1 MLRPTRCLLVLV
13 LLAGLGAWR
22 PSPAAAQSGG
32 SVVTCESRGSSREQC
47 RIPADV
53 RVELTRHLSD
63 TPCEQGRN
71 WGVSS
76 GYIWVSNG
84 CRAEFTVSSAGYG
97 GGNGGNPGYGNAN
110 ANPNQLRA
118 CQTEADR
125 RMPSYSYNQISVNGE
140 SRQGPIAYV
149 RWRAGQATG
158 LCSVHANGRVLSFTT
173 DNGPGGGVNPGVTT
187 QITCE
192 SQRTDRE
199 QCSVPA
205 GARVRLLKQLSQ
217 NTCRLNDT
225 YGQGPDYIWVSQGC
239 RGEFEVFVAG
249 SGGNVGNP
257 GTTMV
262 TCSAGA
268 ASRRQCPIPSGA
280 QVRLARQIGSAPC
293 RQNQT
298 WGTGQNFIWVTQG
311 CSAQFQVTGG
321 GGWQGGNVGLQRMVC
336 QSATGGRQQC
346 PVPGAYAVRIVKQ
359 NSTNPCLLNESF
371 GVGTDYIWVSNGC
384 RGEFEV
390 NVRNTGVPT
399 QPTQPQPVQPSPPT
413 SGGTGL
419 PDRVVCESKGGE
431 RTECRIKVGGQVKLA
446 RQLSTT
452 ACTQNNTW
460 GSGYGMI
467 WVTKGC
473 RGEFEVR

>member
-1 MLRPTRCLLVLV
+1 MLRPTRCLLVLF
-13 LLAGLGAWR
+13 LFACLGAWR
-22 PSPAAAQSGG
+22 PSPAAAQAG

-53 RVELTRHLSD
+53 RVELTKHLSD

-84 CRAEFTVSSAGYG
+84 CRAEFTVTSAGYG
-97 GGNGGNPGYGNAN
+97 GGGGGNPGYGNAN
-110 ANPNQLRA
+110 VNPNQLRA

-125 RMPSYSYNQISVNGE
+125 RMSAYSYNQISVTGE

-149 RWRAGQATG
+149 RWRAGPATG

-173 DNGPGGGVNPGVTT
+173 DNGPGGGGNPGVTT

-199 QCSVPA
+199 QCTIPA
-205 GARVRLLKQLSQ
+205 GARVRLLKQLST
-217 NTCRLNDT
+217 NACRLNDT

-239 RGEFEVFVAG
+239 RGQFEVVVAG

-280 QVRLARQIGSAPC
+280 QVRLVRQLSNAQC

-311 CSAQFQVTGG
+311 CSAQFQVAGGG
-321 GGWQGGNVGLQRMVC
+321 GGWQGGNTGVQRMVC

-359 NSTNPCLLNESF
+359 NSTNPCQLNESF

-390 NVRNTGVPT
+390 TVGGAIS
-399 QPTQPQPVQPSPPT
+399 QPTYP

-419 PDRVVCESKGGE
+419 PQRVTCESSNGQ
-431 RTECRIKVGGQVKLA
+431 RNECRIRNGAQVQLVK
-446 RQLSTT
+446 QLSNA
-452 ACTQNNTW
+452 ACVRNQTW
-460 GSGYGMI
+460 GTGDGI
-467 WVTKGC
+467 LWVIKGC

>member
-1 MLRPTRCLLVLV
+1 MPKSALGKGGKPAVLRQLRGGKSEVVLDHGTPRLKPPRIGELGRFSLGQIVAPVRRRRFRMLRPTRCLLVLV

-22 PSPAAAQSGG
+22 PSPAPAQSGG

-71 WGVSS
+71 WGVSA

-84 CRAEFTVSSAGYG
+84 CRAEFTVTGVGYG
-97 GGNGGNPGYGNAN
+97 GGAGGNPGYGNAN

-149 RWRAGQATG
+149 RWRAGPATG

-205 GARVRLLKQLSQ
+205 GATVRLLKQLSQ

-225 YGQGPDYIWVSQGC
+225 YGQG
-239 RGEFEVFVAG
+239 
-249 SGGNVGNP
+249 
-257 GTTMV
+257 
-262 TCSAGA
+262 
-268 ASRRQCPIPSGA
+268 
-280 QVRLARQIGSAPC
+280 
-293 RQNQT
+293 
-298 WGTGQNFIWVTQG
+298 
-311 CSAQFQVTGG
+311 
-321 GGWQGGNVGLQRMVC
+321 
-336 QSATGGRQQC
+336 
-346 PVPGAYAVRIVKQ
+346 
-359 NSTNPCLLNESF
+359 
-371 GVGTDYIWVSNGC
+371 
-384 RGEFEV
+384 
-390 NVRNTGVPT
+390 
-399 QPTQPQPVQPSPPT
+399 
-413 SGGTGL
+413 
-419 PDRVVCESKGGE
+419 
-431 RTECRIKVGGQVKLA
+431 
-446 RQLSTT
+446 
-452 ACTQNNTW
+452 
-460 GSGYGMI
+460 
-467 WVTKGC
+467 
-473 RGEFEVR
+473 